1 MMDLLDYPDDIIQT
15 AQEMWD
21 AGCTLGMLK
30 REMQV
35 FAVTAPNQLKR
46 LGLLYGAMNEI
57 RKLDAA

>member
-1 MMDLLDYPDDIIQT
+1 MDLLDYPDDIIQT

-21 AGCTLGMLK
+21 AGCTLSMLK

-35 FAVTAPNQLKR
+35 FAVTAPGQAQR
-46 LGLLYGAMNEI
+46 LDMIYGAMNEI